1 MLNASVALYVSTA
14 QTLNTPVP
22 PVPAAVRCDETTV
35 MNCYQRRHAVMKYM
49 VREADDDFV
58 NVIYQLVQARS
69 KRVPVVLHQGRETI
83 VVSDPKSPGGPAP
96 TTD

>member
-1 MLNASVALYVSTA
+1 
-14 QTLNTPVP
+14 
-22 PVPAAVRCDETTV
+22 
-35 MNCYQRRHAVMKYM
+35 MKYM

-69 KRVPVVLHQGRETI
+69 KRVPVVLRQGRETI
-83 VVSDPKSPGGPAP
+83 VVSDPTSPDGPAS